1 MYGYG
6 SMKHNKSTNFNLRCW
21 VVLGCSPFLAKCSI
35 ARTAKMVHFLLRRDR
50 RMIYTKTNVASI
62 NLNDLLDFKIRIVSK
77 STRRGSNKVFNGKPN
92 CSGFNINKYIK
103 DGMTVAQYQA
113 VIRNNFS
120 ANDPQF
126 SLTKHLKHDI
136 LVGYFLLEK

>member
-1 MYGYG
+1 
-6 SMKHNKSTNFNLRCW
+6 MK
-21 VVLGCSPFLAKCSI
+21 
-35 ARTAKMVHFLLRRDR
+35 
-50 RMIYTKTNVASI
+50 YTKENIASI

-77 STRRGSNKVFNGKPN
+77 TTRRGSNNIFNGKPN

-120 ANDPQF
+120 VNDPQF